1 MTFPTVALTSTP
13 RRIGHCALRRSEDES
28 GLLELVPKTF
38 KLPVRS
44 TMCTDRANRIKS
56 VFLNQHVSRAWCWIL
71 LPDTAPWP
79 VHNLYSDT
87 HYFTIIFPA
96 TELRWHNP
104 HLWLRAF
111 TWPQFHSLTG
121 ALMVLRTA
129 TRQQRRPPL
138 IFVLQSVS
146 WVHII
151 VGSLLFTSPSVH
163 NARGSPHEDH
173 CERSPLFA
181 EYNMTPPTVW

>member
-1 MTFPTVALTSTP
+1 MTFNGVDIHTLAYKPLCIKA
-13 RRIGHCALRRSEDES
+13 RRAKRSEDGS
-28 GLLELVPKTF
+28 GLPELA
-38 KLPVRS
+38 PVS
-44 TMCTDRANRIKS
+44 SVMCTDQANRIKPMFFKS
-56 VFLNQHVSRAWCWIL
+56 ALI

-79 VHNLYSDT
+79 TQNLSSDT

-96 TELRWHNP
+96 TELAWHDP
-104 HLWLRAF
+104 HLWLHAF
-111 TWPQFHSLTG
+111 TWPQFHSLIG

-129 TRQQRRPPL
+129 TRQRRRPPL

-151 VGSLLFTSPSVH
+151 TGSLLFTSPSVH
-163 NARGSPHEDH
+163 NACASPHEDH